1 MNEFDAVLKRSF
13 AEAHEPADDGF
24 AVNVGHAVSRHEKA
38 LQIRNAVQNVGMA
51 IGGAAALWGV
61 YSFVGVFG
69 QEFLASFGLEVARV
83 HGALSGAPNVADA
96 AGDAAGNAG
105 GMLASLGAGLT
116 QVLLAV
122 GAMAGGAVAYRA
134 VQQD

>member
-1 MNEFDAVLKRSF
+1 MNEFDAVLKRGF

-24 AVNVGHAVSRHEKA
+24 VVNVGHAVARREKA

-83 HGALSGAPNVADA
+83 HGALSGAPSVADA
-96 AGDAAGNAG
+96 TGDAAGQAG

-116 QVLLAV
+116 PILLAI

>member
-1 MNEFDAVLKRSF
+1 MNEFDAVLKRGF

-24 AVNVGHAVSRHEKA
+24 SVNVGHAVARREKA

-51 IGGAAALWGV
+51 LGGTVALWGV
-61 YSFVGVFG
+61 YSFVGAYG
-69 QEFLASFGLEVARV
+69 NEFLASAGLEVARV
-83 HGALSGAPNVADA
+83 HAAVSGAPSVSTVT
-96 AGDAAGNAG
+96 GDAAGQAG

-116 QVLLAV
+116 QVLLV
-122 GAMAGGAVAYRA
+122 MGALAGGAVAYRA

>member
-1 MNEFDAVLKRSF
+1 MNEFDAVLKRAF
-13 AEAHEPADDGF
+13 AEAHEPANDGF
-24 AVNVGHAVSRHEKA
+24 AVSVGHSVARRERA

-61 YSFVGVFG
+61 YSFVGSFG
-69 QEFLASFGLEVARV
+69 QEFIASAGLEVARV
-83 HGALSGAPNVADA
+83 HAAVSGAPSVTTV
-96 AGDAAGNAG
+96 AGDAAGQAG

-116 QVLLAV
+116 QVLFIM
-122 GAMAGGAVAYRA
+122 GALTGGAVAYRA